1 MGYRSDVLIIYHGP
15 KEAVGAFAVAAKLG
29 GYEKAIA
36 EMSFKDSLGD
46 CALGVRFNDVKW
58 YISYSDVSIHEKLWD
73 YAQEFKNLSGSFC
86 RIGEDYDDN
95 EKRSFGEAFD
105 PVSLDRSISCDYDF

>member
-1 MGYRSDVLIIYHGP
+1 M
-15 KEAVGAFAVAAKLG
+15 AAKLG

-36 EMSFKDSLGD
+36 EMSSKDSLND

-58 YISYSDVSIHEKLWD
+58 YISYSDVRIYENLWD

-86 RIGEDYDDN
+86 RIGEDGDDN

-105 PVSLDRSISCDYDF
+105 PVSLNRSISCDYDF